1 MTSKIHTA
9 NKSNKPLAAK
19 YSPLQQEAIT
29 YGSKFVTTRERDDR
43 GRGKKQ
49 GSQGRGRAGRKSAK
63 RARTREGGGMGCG
76 KKGAHRF
83 LLVSLIG
90 VLVWVAVWCWC
101 NF

>member
-1 MTSKIHTA
+1 MTRKIHTA

-49 GSQGRGRAGRKSAK
+49 GGESGKRAG
-63 RARTREGGGMGCG
+63 
-76 KKGAHRF
+76 GA
-83 LLVSLIG
+83 
-90 VLVWVAVWCWC
+90 
-101 NF
+101 